1 MPKPS
6 SCCRAPFPPLL
17 EWTEKDHGRITTYR
31 IWHRSLYPS
40 EIGLAG
46 AARLLRIET
55 TSQHLRK
62 GEVWK
67 TSHEVSFALSSL
79 WEHEATPRE
88 LFDALRGHWSIEN
101 RQHYRRD
108 RSQDEDRCGMRNSRS
123 AQNLSLFRTLGIF
136 LFEQQRGG
144 REAARSLPMYEKRT
158 MRRPR
163 TLIDRFMAI
172 VA

>member
-1 MPKPS
+1 M
-6 SCCRAPFPPLL
+6 
-17 EWTEKDHGRITTYR
+17 RIKTTTGYV
-31 IWHRSLYPS
+31 
-40 EIGLAG
+40 
-46 AARLLRIET
+46 
-55 TSQHLRK
+55 RK

-67 TSHEVSFALSSL
+67 TSQDVSLAVSSL

-123 AQNLSLFRTLGIF
+123 AQNLSLFRTLAIF
-136 LFEQQRGG
+136 LFEQHRGRRG
-144 REAARSLPMYEKRT
+144 AARSLPMYEHRN

-163 TLIDRFMAI
+163 TLIDRFMAL
-172 VA
+172 AA

>member
-1 MPKPS
+1 M
-6 SCCRAPFPPLL
+6 
-17 EWTEKDHGRITTYR
+17 
-31 IWHRSLYPS
+31 
-40 EIGLAG
+40 AG

-55 TSQHLRK
+55 TSQHVRR

-67 TSHEVSFALSSL
+67 TSHDVSFALSSL

-108 RSQDEDRCGMRNSRS
+108 RTQDEDRCGMRNSRS